1 MFLASKAASAGLVVI
16 LLATG
21 ILGPRKMPLPPGAD
35 LTNEV
40 PAIEHK
46 NDVKTM
52 QQNLRDKGQYRGEV
66 DGVFALRTR
75 ASICGF
81 QKAENLLASGRL
93 NTEMAGELGVSP
105 EGREATCNET
115 TNGKPSA
122 YIKWTKGSR
131 RTSMT
136 VPKAVKPVAAPENS
150 PGNRE
155 KTIQA
160 ENDNHPQ

>member
-1 MFLASKAASAGLVVI
+1 MFLASKAASAGLVVV
-16 LLATG
+16 LATG
-21 ILGPRKMPLPPGAD
+21 ILGPRKTPLAPGVN

-40 PAIEHK
+40 PAIERN

-52 QQNLRDKGQYRGEV
+52 QQNLRNKGQYRGEV
-66 DGVFALRTR
+66 DDVFGLRTR

-81 QKAENLLASGRL
+81 QKAENLLANGQL
-93 NTEMAGELGVSP
+93 KIGTGGELGISP

-115 TNGKPSA
+115 TKGKPSA
-122 YIKWTKGSR
+122 CIKWTKGSR

-160 ENDNHPQ
+160 ENDNHLQ